1 MIDIGQEILKKNNL
15 YKFIEKSLYT
25 IYERKEFDFSIF
37 FPKKKEWFEYYKKI
51 LKNMLKD
58 NRNIKSLVYYKGI
71 GYGPINKLLINK
83 SMPYIFLFDKYN
95 SSIKDIY
102 NKTPINTDPI
112 YIFPDDLKKISEHK
126 KNNLLKHIS
135 NIDYLFTKY
144 YNNIILSDCIVF
156 RGMSNLELSK
166 NKLDINFNKIFSKMK
181 SQQSIINE
189 QNLILDKNT
198 EFIFDN
204 YVSTTFNMNTALNFA
219 DSVLFVINIKKE
231 HNIPG
236 IFISQLFFDNIKD
249 KKNLNNFFKV
259 NDYEFEI
266 LIHRNF
272 KIKIKEIKILEL
284 EKDYY
289 FSSSINNLYTKR
301 RKNKDLK
308 KSLKLIFAESCPFE
322 IPGEFVVQ
330 NNFKYMCT
338 RVQEN
343 Y

>member
-1 MIDIGQEILKKNNL
+1 MIDIDQEILKKKNL
-15 YKFIEKSLYT
+15 YTFIEKSLYT
-25 IYERKEFDFSIF
+25 IYDKKEIDFSIF
-37 FPKKKEWFEYYKKI
+37 FPKKKEWFEYYNKI
-51 LKNMLKD
+51 LKKMLKD
-58 NRNIKSLVYYKGI
+58 NKNIKSLVYYKGS
-71 GYGPINKLLINK
+71 GYAPINKLLINK
-83 SMPYIFLFDKYN
+83 SLPYVFLFDKYN

-102 NKTPINTDPI
+102 NKTTINTDPI
-112 YIFPDDLKKISEHK
+112 YIFPDDLKKISDHK

-144 YNNIILSDCIVF
+144 YNNMILSDCIVF
-156 RGMSNLELSK
+156 RGMSNIELPK
-166 NKLDINFNKIFSKMK
+166 NKLNINFNKIFTKMK
-181 SQQSIINE
+181 SQQSVINE
-189 QNLILDKNT
+189 HNLILDKNS

-204 YVSTTFNMNTALNFA
+204 YVSTTFNINTALNFA

-236 IFISQLFFDNIKD
+236 IFISQLFFSNIED

-289 FSSSINNLYTKR
+289 FSSSINNLYAKR
-301 RKNKDLK
+301 HKSKDLK

-330 NNFKYMCT
+330 NDFKYMCT